1 VGGGGI
7 LSVCKPSTDKPE
19 SIIIIIIT
27 APTPESD
34 SDSASD
40 SDFRAMVQTLIV
52 TAPQIQDASH
62 HEYRVVLRC
71 QPGVTHM

>member
-7 LSVCKPSTDKPE
+7 LSFCKPSTDKSE
-19 SIIIIIIT
+19 SIVIIIIT
-27 APTPESD
+27 PPTPKSD

-40 SDFRAMVQTLIV
+40 FRALVQTLV
-52 TAPQIQDASH
+52 AAALQVQDASH
-62 HEYRVVLRC
+62 HEYCNPLRC